1 MVVRRLDALSVPP
14 ISAPGATPST
24 LRAQFSGKPGK
35 HPALTGEISKFLV
48 PVFAAQDQAG
58 LLVDSLTG
66 NFCCARDK

>member
-48 PVFAAQDQAG
+48 PVFAAQAG
-58 LLVDSLTG
+58 LLVDSLTD